1 MNEELKEGLS
11 AFDNGDYVDA
21 FTILLPFAD
30 KGEVKAQAAV
40 GFMYDTGQ
48 GTTQH
53 FEKAVKY
60 YTPAAE
66 AGDAKSQYRLGLIYA
81 NGGGA
86 VAQDSFEAYVFL
98 SLAVAQGVEEAKKP
112 RGEMLDFL
120 SRLRLEEAQNKTE
133 EMAEKYRKKP

>member
-1 MNEELKEGLS
+1 MNEELKQGLS
-11 AFDNGDYVDA
+11 AFDNGDYATA
-21 FTILLPFAD
+21 FTILLPFAG
-30 KGEVKAQAAV
+30 KGEVKAQVAV

-66 AGDAKSQYRLGLIYA
+66 AGDTKSQYRLGLIYA
-81 NGGGA
+81 KGGGA

-98 SLAVAQGVEEAKKP
+98 SLAVAEGIKEAIKL
-112 RGEMLDFL
+112 RDEMLELL
-120 SRLRLEEAQNKTE
+120 SPSKLEEAQNKTE
-133 EMAEKYRKKP
+133 EMAENYRNKP

>member
-1 MNEELKEGLS
+1 MNEELEQGLS
-11 AFDNGDYVDA
+11 AFDNGDYVTA

-81 NGGGA
+81 KGGGA
-86 VAQDSFEAYVFL
+86 VAQDNSEAYVYL
-98 SLAVAQGVEEAKKP
+98 SLALAQGEEQAKDL
-112 RGEMLDFL
+112 RDEMLDFL
-120 SRLRLEEAQNKTE
+120 PPSKLEEAQNKTE
-133 EMAEKYRKKP
+133 EMAENYRNKP